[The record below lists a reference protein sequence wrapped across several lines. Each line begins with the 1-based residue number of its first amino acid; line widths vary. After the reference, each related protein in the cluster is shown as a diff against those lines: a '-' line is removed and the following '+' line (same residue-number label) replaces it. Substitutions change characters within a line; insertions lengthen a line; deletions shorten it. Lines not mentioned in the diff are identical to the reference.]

1 MKIRI
6 DKLLSNLGYGTRS
19 EVHKYI
25 KNGYVLIN
33 GEILKDQGYR
43 VDTEQD
49 IIVFDDEIVEY
60 QEYYYFMLNKPA
72 GYITAVQGQEPVVM
86 DLIEEKIKGLFPCG
100 RLDKDTTGLLLI
112 TNDGPLTHQL
122 LSPRYETE
130 KEYVVN
136 TRDRIDQD
144 QVRRIEQGITL
155 GDGTRYRPARVTDI
169 QDDCCHIT
177 VTEGQYHEVKNM
189 FLAVGNEVVQLK
201 RIRMKNLI
209 LDESLAEGEYRPLSE
224 EEVHSLKTYWK
235 AGHQAG

>member
-49 IIVFDDEIVEY
+49 IVVFDDQIVEY

-72 GYITAVQGQEPVVM
+72 GYISAVQGQEPVVM

-100 RLDKDTTGLLLI
+100 RLDKDATGLLLI
-112 TNDGPLTHQL
+112 TNDGPLAHQL
-122 LSPRYETE
+122 LSPRYEVE
-130 KEYVVN
+130 KEYIVN
-136 TRDRIDQD
+136 TLRPIGDEQI
-144 QVRRIEQGITL
+144 RRMEQGITL
-155 GDGTRYRPARVTDI
+155 QDGTRYRPAGITNVEEYL
-169 QDDCCHIT
+169 CHVT

-189 FLAVGNEVVQLK
+189 FLAVGNEVEHLK
-201 RIRMKNLI
+201 RIRMKDLI
-209 LDESLAEGEYRPLSE
+209 LDESLEEGEYRPLTE
-224 EEVHSLKTYWK
+224 EEIHSLKTYWK
-235 AGHQAG
+235 AARQEG